1 MSEKIIGDI
10 LEGTPYKTALAYL
23 NTLRRIHSEIAPML
37 RDIDFHLGR
46 IADEYITSDVA
57 DGIAIARDVNAL
69 LRIMENMSENIDAL
83 EKEVNN
89 LDGKENEETK

>member
-1 MSEKIIGDI
+1 MSENRIVTI

-23 NTLRRIHSEIAPML
+23 NTLRRIHSEISLMV
-37 RDIDFHLGR
+37 RDIDYHLGR

-69 LRIMENMSENIDAL
+69 LRIMDNIQDNIDAL
-83 EKEVNN
+83 GKTVDSMENKEES
-89 LDGKENEETK
+89 K